1 MKHSIKGNLFFCL
14 SSGASSWSS
23 DCGKVGN
30 IYFFQKGKEPLSVT
44 YPDDADQKISYG
56 SFVAIKEVCFDVD
69 YEADEVRGLVE
80 LAAEKEAGMLRT
92 GLEKLERE
100 FLAKKQIIEA
110 RIASMNLLSYKAEDA
125 DAVAVSGD
133 VIVADQPTHVPA
145 APKFNTDEAE
155 DVNDDFPI

>member
-14 SSGASSWSS
+14 SSGASTYSP

-30 IYFFQKGKEPLSVT
+30 IYFFQKGNEPLSVT
-44 YPDDADQKISYG
+44 YPDEADQKISYG

-80 LAAEKEAGMLRT
+80 LAAEKEADMLRT
-92 GLEKLERE
+92 GLDKLERE

-110 RIASMNLLSYKAEDA
+110 RIASMHLLSYKAEDA
-125 DAVAVSGD
+125 DTVAVSGD
-133 VIVADQPTHVPA
+133 VIVADQPTHVQA
-145 APKFNTDEAE
+145 APKFNADEADDID
-155 DVNDDFPI
+155 DVPF

>member
-14 SSGASSWSS
+14 SSGASIYSP

-30 IYFFQKGKEPLSVT
+30 VYFFQKGSEPLSVK

-56 SFVAIKEVCFDVD
+56 SFVAIKEVSFDVEYD
-69 YEADEVRGLVE
+69 ADEVRPLVE
-80 LAAEKEAGMLRT
+80 LAAEKEAELLQT
-92 GLEKLERE
+92 GLAKLESE

-110 RIASMNLLSYKAEDA
+110 RIASMNLLTYKAEDV

-133 VIVADQPTHVPA
+133 VIIADQPKHVPA
-145 APKFNTDEAE
+145 APKFNADEAE
-155 DVNDDFPI
+155 DVDNDFPL

>member
-14 SSGASSWSS
+14 SSGASIYSP

-30 IYFFQKGKEPLSVT
+30 VYFFQKGSEPLSVK

-56 SFVAIKEVCFDVD
+56 SFVAIKEVSFDVD
-69 YEADEVRGLVE
+69 YEEDEVRGPVE
-80 LAAEKEAGMLRT
+80 LMAEKEADMLRT

-133 VIVADQPTHVPA
+133 VIIADQPTHVQA
-145 APKFNTDEAE
+145 APKFNADDAE
-155 DVNDDFPI
+155 DVEDDFPL